1 MVVERLAT
9 LALFFHDLR
18 TRLRIGQGPL
28 DYPISEQHV
37 KQVLKAIGKVEPAP
51 AGTEP
56 SDAVEHLPDGDGGL

>member
-1 MVVERLAT
+1 MIFAHACALAR
-9 LALFFHDLR
+9 D
-18 TRLRIGQGPL
+18 PL

-51 AGTEP
+51 AGIEP